1 MAHDASTF
9 ATSAKQWTSPAAT
22 AAVEAALVSMAAANY
37 ASSADAAATQYEGR
51 TS

>member
-22 AAVEAALVSMAAANY
+22 AAAEAAAVAAAAASY
-37 ASSADAAATQYEGR
+37 ASSADAAVTQYEER
-51 TS
+51 TA